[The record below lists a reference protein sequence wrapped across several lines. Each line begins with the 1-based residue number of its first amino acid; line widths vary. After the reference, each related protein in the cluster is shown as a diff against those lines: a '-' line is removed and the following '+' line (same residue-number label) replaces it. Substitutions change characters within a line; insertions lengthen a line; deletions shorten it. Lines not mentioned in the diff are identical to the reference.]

1 MPIDLNVA
9 KRRRTMTVTQRRA
22 AAFLEVELRH
32 ISLWR
37 GGRRVLRDL
46 HWQLRPGERWL
57 LQGSNGAGKTQ
68 LLKLLAGD
76 VWPQPGPRVRRVY
89 HLNREQFNEPWLVR
103 EHIAYL
109 GAERQDRYEHYH
121 WNQRVLSIVATG
133 RQRTEIPVG
142 PLSRALRAQ
151 LLALLRGL
159 GLAALAQR
167 RFLTLSYGER
177 RLVLLARTLAWQP
190 RLLLL
195 DEPLN
200 GLDASNRQRF
210 LRVLEKLH
218 DSPLPVVYA
227 THRLQEAPAGI
238 THRAL
243 LEGGGLRTM
252 AWPVRRARAG
262 VLRSH
267 ALGPRTSSPQR
278 LPVHDGAPLLRL
290 SKAALWRE
298 GRRVLR
304 GLSLEINSGA
314 RVVVH
319 GANGSGKSTLLG
331 ALYGEYAVASGAQ
344 LWRRGVPPGTPL
356 YEFQRTLGRVSPE
369 LQLALPRQL
378 SALQSVVAGLRG
390 SFMLDAP
397 ITAGERRRALRT
409 LCLVGAAA
417 LAQRE
422 FGHLSYG
429 QARRV
434 LFARAL
440 AAAPRMLL
448 LDEPYTGLD
457 STTRTALR
465 SLVDSAALR
474 KLAIVMATH
483 HRDDWPAEVTQELEL
498 ADGVVRYCGRVRR
511 AAQRS

>member
-9 KRRRTMTVTQRRA
+9 KRRRTVTASQRSV

-46 HWQLRPGERWL
+46 HWQLRPGECWL
-57 LQGSNGAGKTQ
+57 LQGNNGAGKTQ

-76 VWPQPGPRVRRVY
+76 VWPQPGRNAQRVY
-89 HLNREQFNEPWLVR
+89 TLNREQFSEPWLVR

-121 WNQRVLSIVATG
+121 WNQRVLSVVGTG
-133 RQRTEIPVG
+133 RQRTDIPLA
-142 PLSRALRAQ
+142 PLSSAMRAQ
-151 LLALLRGL
+151 MLALLRGL
-159 GLAALAQR
+159 GLAVLAQR

-177 RLVLLARTLAWQP
+177 RLVLLARALAWQP

-200 GLDASNRQRF
+200 GLDAKNRQRF
-210 LRVLEKLH
+210 LRVLRRLH
-218 DSPLPVVYA
+218 DSPLPIVYA
-227 THRLQEAPAGI
+227 THRLEEAPAGI

-243 LEGGGLRTM
+243 LKDGRLRTM
-252 AWPVRRARAG
+252 PWPLRRAPARAS
-262 VLRSH
+262 RAH
-267 ALGPRTSSPQR
+267 APSPN
-278 LPVHDGAPLLRL
+278 PAASGAAAPLLRL
-290 SKAALWRE
+290 RKATLWRE

-304 GLSLEINSGA
+304 GLSLEIGSGE

-319 GANGSGKSTLLG
+319 GGNGSGKSTLLG
-331 ALYGEYAVASGAQ
+331 ALYGEYALASNTQ
-344 LWRRGVPPGTPL
+344 LWRRGVVPGTPL

-378 SALQSVVAGLRG
+378 SALQTVVTGLRG

-397 ITAGERRRALRT
+397 VSAAEHRRALRT
-409 LCLVGAAA
+409 LRLVGAAA

-422 FGHLSYG
+422 IGSLSYG

-440 AAAPRMLL
+440 APAPQMLL
-448 LDEPYTGLD
+448 LDEPFTGLD
-457 STTRTALR
+457 SATRTALR
-465 SLVDSAALR
+465 ALVDSRALR
-474 KLAIVMATH
+474 ELAIVMATH
-483 HRDDWPAEVTQELEL
+483 HRDDWPGAVTQELEL
-498 ADGVVRYCGRVRR
+498 GSGVVRYCGRARR
-511 AAQRS
+511 AARRS